1 MIDNASFPESGS
13 KSNSLRAEREGGT
26 ARLEE
31 AVAAFREALKERT
44 RERVPLQW
52 ATTQNNLGLA
62 LATLGEHENG
72 TVRLV
77 EAVAAYHEALKERT
91 WERTPYYWE
100 QTQRNLERALKLLE
114 ERKRHTRKE
123 PRDGG

>member
-1 MIDNASFPESGS
+1 
-13 KSNSLRAEREGGT
+13 
-26 ARLEE
+26 
-31 AVAAFREALKERT
+31 
-44 RERVPLQW
+44 VPLQW

-77 EAVAAYHEALKERT
+77 EAVAAYREALKERT

>member
-1 MIDNASFPESGS
+1 MMIRPRTTRSSACPKIQIGTPAS
-13 KSNSLRAEREGGT
+13 
-26 ARLEE
+26 
-31 AVAAFREALKERT
+31 
-44 RERVPLQW
+44 
-52 ATTQNNLGLA
+52 A

-77 EAVAAYHEALKERT
+77 EAVAAYREALKERT

>member
-1 MIDNASFPESGS
+1 MTRLG
-13 KSNSLRAEREGGT
+13 EREGGT